1 MTPPRFVRE
10 MTPFTARGAIMPA
23 GTMRG
28 LPVEWLRARFATMLL
43 IKGLGLAVA
52 SRNGFVI
59 VHEGLM

>member
-10 MTPFTARGAIMPA
+10 MTPFTAHGAIAPA
-23 GTMRG
+23 GMTRG
-28 LPVEWLRARFATMLL
+28 LPVEWFRARFATMRL
-43 IKGLGLAVA
+43 IKGLDLAAA

>member
-10 MTPFTARGAIMPA
+10 MTPFTARGASAPA
-23 GTMRG
+23 GMMRG
-28 LPVEWLRARFATMLL
+28 LPVEWLRARFASMRL
-43 IKGLGLAVA
+43 IKGLGLAA